1 MGCDKKLE
9 VQRICLSL
17 LEHLMG
23 TSALG
28 DRESEN
34 PMSLWGSLVQPKKM
48 VALKGNIG
56 FEPPK
61 MLRATEHKWVIGLKC
76 LTQGWESF

>member
-34 PMSLWGSLVQPKKM
+34 PMSL
-48 VALKGNIG
+48 
-56 FEPPK
+56 
-61 MLRATEHKWVIGLKC
+61 
-76 LTQGWESF
+76 